1 MRNRRKKSTP
11 SAASEERLIADKD
24 SQLLEYL
31 FERLASW
38 SKTNV
43 RELLKSGRVVVDG
56 IGTTAFDYPVRRGAE
71 IRLLPR
77 PKLLQQGGI
86 NHSMLDIL
94 YEDYD
99 VIVVNKHEGLLSVG
113 TDGDKENTAYHIIN
127 MHVKKQGKGHHIYVV
142 HRLDRKTSGVMMFA
156 KSMAARD
163 ALRNNWSRM
172 VLERSYY
179 AVVEGCPKIKS
190 DTIKSYLTE
199 DKMLKIHSSFIN
211 NGGQLATTH
220 YDVIQSNGDYSLV
233 KLNLDTGRKNQIRV
247 QMSAIGHPVA
257 GDAKYDAKT
266 NPLKRVCLHAA
277 TLEFIHPKTGK
288 PMKFEVPVPGG
299 FYKVVKEGASLVNAP
314 KKTDDTSKKS
324 NV

>member
-1 MRNRRKKSTP
+1 MRNRRHKSSSSSSSS
-11 SAASEERLIADKD
+11 SAEQKIIAEKD
-24 SQLLEYL
+24 EALLEYL
-31 FERLASW
+31 FEKLSGW
-38 SKTNV
+38 SKTNI
-43 RELLKSGRVVVDG
+43 RELLKSGRVVVGG
-56 IGTTAFDYPVRRGAE
+56 IATTSFDYPVHKGVE

-77 PKLLQQGGI
+77 PKLMQQGGI
-86 NHSMLDIL
+86 NNPMLDVL

-113 TDGDKENTAYHIIN
+113 TNGDKENTAYHIVN
-127 MHVKKQGKGHHIYVV
+127 MHVKKQGRGYHIYVV

-156 KSMAARD
+156 KSMASRD
-163 ALRNNWSRM
+163 ALRGNWSQM
-172 VLERSYY
+172 VKERTYY
-179 AVVEGCPKIKS
+179 AVVEGCPKIKC

-220 YDVIQSNGDYSLV
+220 YDVIQSNGDFSLV

-277 TLEFIHPKTGK
+277 TLQFVHPKTGK
-288 PMKFEVPVPGG
+288 LMKFEVPVPGG
-299 FYKVVKEGASLVNAP
+299 FYKVVKE
-314 KKTDDTSKKS
+314 KKEDTP
-324 NV
+324 VA

>member
-1 MRNRRKKSTP
+1 MRNKRHKST
-11 SAASEERLIADKD
+11 SSSISDERIIADKD
-24 SQLLEYL
+24 ALLLEYL
-31 FERLASW
+31 FERLSSW
-38 SKTNV
+38 SRTNV
-43 RELLKSGRVVVDG
+43 RELLKSGRVVVG
-56 IGTTAFDYPVRRGAE
+56 GVATTAFDYPVHKGME

-77 PKLLQQGGI
+77 PKLMQQGGI
-86 NHSMLDIL
+86 NNSKLDVL

-163 ALRNNWSRM
+163 TLRNNWSEM
-172 VLERSYY
+172 VVERSYY

-211 NGGQLATTH
+211 NGGQPAVTH
-220 YDVIQSNGDYSLV
+220 YDVIQSNGEFSLV

-247 QMSAIGHPVA
+247 QMSSIGHPVA

-277 TLEFIHPKTGK
+277 TLQFVHPKSGK
-288 PMKFEVPVPGG
+288 MMKFEVPVPSG
-299 FYKVVKEGASLVNAP
+299 FYKVVKNKVENS
-314 KKTDDTSKKS
+314 KKTDTKSDTD
-324 NV
+324 